1 MEHKD
6 RTALVTGAT
15 GGLGMA
21 QCEALANEGADVLM
35 LDIKGE
41 DVVAELA
48 GRLAPGAGSVR
59 FVSCDLADPNAA
71 QAQLRTL
78 VKETNGIDI
87 LINNAAIN
95 PLKPIDEYDLDEWQK
110 TQNINAT
117 SAVALAQVVVP
128 SMKRKGWGQIINI
141 CSVTLNGGW
150 SDFTAYVGSK
160 GTLLGLTRSMAR
172 ELGKFNI
179 RVNAVSP
186 GAIPTQLEK
195 DVWADQLETYEQFL
209 IEHQALKYRG
219 SVEDIA
225 NAILYLVSDK
235 ARFVTGQNL
244 TVDGG
249 WWMH

>member
-1 MEHKD
+1 MEHKG

-15 GGLGMA
+15 GGLGVA
-21 QCEALANEGADVLM
+21 ECEALAREGADVLM
-35 LDIKGE
+35 LDVKEGE
-41 DVVAELA
+41 KADEIAA
-48 GRLAPGAGSVR
+48 RLPAGAGKLR
-59 FVSCDLADPNAA
+59 FVACDLADPAA
-71 QAQLRTL
+71 AKAL
-78 VKETNGIDI
+78 VQGLDAEVGGIDI
-87 LINNAAIN
+87 LVNNAAIN
-95 PLKPIDEYDLDEWQK
+95 PLKPIDAYELAEWQK
-110 TQNINAT
+110 VQDVNAT
-117 SAVALAQVVVP
+117 AAVALAQATVP
-128 SMKRKGWGQIINI
+128 SMKRKGWGQIVNI

-172 ELGKFNI
+172 ELGRFGI

-186 GAIPTQLEK
+186 GAIPTALERE
-195 DVWADQLETYEQFL
+195 VWADQLETYVQFL
-209 IEHQALKYRG
+209 LDHQALKYRG
-219 SVEDIA
+219 SPEDIA

>member
-1 MEHKD
+1 MEHKG

-15 GGLGMA
+15 GGLGVA
-21 QCEALANEGADVLM
+21 QCKGLAKEGANILM

-41 DVVAELA
+41 DIVADLA
-48 GRLAPGAGSVR
+48 NKLPNGAGSVKY
-59 FVSCDLADPNAA
+59 VDCDLADPEAA
-71 QAQLRTL
+71 QAQIRKLNN
-78 VKETNGIDI
+78 EIGGIDI
-87 LINNAAIN
+87 IVNNAAIN
-95 PLKPIDEYDLDEWQK
+95 PQKPIDEYDLDEWHR

-117 SAVALAQVVVP
+117 AAVALAHVTVP

-195 DVWADQLETYEQFL
+195 DVWADQLESYEQFIL
-209 IEHQALKYRG
+209 EHQALKYRA

-225 NAILYLVSDK
+225 NAVLFLVSDK

-244 TVDGG
+244 GVDGG
-249 WWMH
+249 WWMN

>member
-1 MEHKD
+1 MEHKG
-6 RTALVTGAT
+6 RMALVTGAT
-15 GGLGMA
+15 GGLGVA
-21 QCEALANEGADVLM
+21 ECEALAREGADVLM
-35 LDIKGE
+35 LDVKEGHKADEINAKLPV
-41 DVVAELA
+41 DA
-48 GRLAPGAGSVR
+48 GRVR
-59 FVSCDLADPNAA
+59 FVPCDLVAPQAA
-71 QAQLRTL
+71 KDLAMRLDAE
-78 VKETNGIDI
+78 VGGIDI

-95 PLKPIDEYDLDEWQK
+95 PLKPIDAYELVEWQK
-110 TQNINAT
+110 VQDVNAT
-117 SAVALAQVVVP
+117 AAVALAQAVVP
-128 SMKRKGWGQIINI
+128 SMKRKGWGQIVNI

-172 ELGKFNI
+172 ELGRFGI

-186 GAIPTQLEK
+186 GAIPTALERE
-195 DVWADQLETYEQFL
+195 VWADQLEAYVQFL
-209 IEHQALKYRG
+209 LDHQALKYRG
-219 SVEDIA
+219 SPEDIA